1 MQKRG
6 QYVIVGLS
14 LSTEINDILNDII
27 KKVKKDKGVKI
38 TKSRLIESL
47 LYDSLKQTY
56 IQSKLQEE
64 NKEEN
69 KL

>member
-14 LSTEINDILNDII
+14 LSKEINDILNDII
-27 KKVKKDKGVKI
+27 KKVKQDKGAKI

-64 NKEEN
+64 NKEE
-69 KL
+69 K

>member
-64 NKEEN
+64 NKEE
-69 KL
+69 K

>member
-27 KKVKKDKGVKI
+27 KKVKQDKNVKI

-64 NKEEN
+64 NKEE
-69 KL
+69 K